1 MFANPQVTVARMFTD
16 TASGIRPID
25 GIIFIA
31 MQIIG
36 ALLAYAVYRL
46 VFAKNTYRTEEK

>member
-1 MFANPQVTVARMFTD
+1 MFTD

-25 GIIFIA
+25 GLIFIA

-36 ALLAYAVYRL
+36 ALLAYAIYRL
-46 VFAKNTYRTEEK
+46 VFANKTYKTEEK